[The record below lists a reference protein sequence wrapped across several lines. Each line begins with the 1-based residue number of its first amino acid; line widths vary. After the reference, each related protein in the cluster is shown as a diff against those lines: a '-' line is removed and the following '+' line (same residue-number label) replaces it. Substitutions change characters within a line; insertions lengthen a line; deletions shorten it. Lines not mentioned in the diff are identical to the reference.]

1 MRKTVVAV
9 VMATLLSSS
18 ALTGSALARD
28 RSDRPELS
36 ASQITDQ
43 FGARTA
49 RIKAELR
56 LTPEQGKNWPGFES
70 AMNEY
75 GKTSADR
82 RIAGRTARAK
92 HEGSY
97 DVIER
102 MRMEAKYLG
111 ERSVDRKAIAD
122 AAQPLYV
129 SLDDRQKRRFA
140 QELLG
145 LSRWPDAD

>member
-1 MRKTVVAV
+1 MRKTQIAV
-9 VMATLLSSS
+9 VIATLLASS
-18 ALTGSALARD
+18 ALIGSALARD
-28 RSDRPELS
+28 DSDNSQLS
-36 ASQITDQ
+36 ASQINDQ

-70 AMNEY
+70 AMTAY

-82 RIAGRTARAK
+82 RVAGRTTRAQ

-97 DVIER
+97 NVIDW
-102 MRMEAKYLG
+102 MRLEATYLG
-111 ERSVDRKAIAD
+111 ERSVDRKTVAD
-122 AAQPLYV
+122 AAQPLYD
-129 SLDDRQKRRFA
+129 SLDDGQKKLFA
-140 QELLG
+140 EELLN